1 MMTTATQ
8 RIPVLVT
15 VAEKGIIAKRA
26 KEAGLS
32 MGEFLRR
39 AAESFSPSEDDKIL
53 EGMIDQ
59 MNKTTA
65 QASAAIDQ
73 ALAYVEA
80 SNKRIEAMEKNKR
93 IQVTE
98 KAA

>member
-1 MMTTATQ
+1 MTTATQ

-15 VAEKGIIAKRA
+15 AAEKGIIAKRA

-53 EGMIDQ
+53 EAMIDQ
-59 MNKTTA
+59 IYKTTA
-65 QASAAIDQ
+65 QANAAIDQ
-73 ALAYVEA
+73 ALAFVEA

-93 IQVTE
+93 TQVMQ

>member
-1 MMTTATQ
+1 MTTVTQ

-15 VAEKGIIAKRA
+15 VAEKGMIANKA

-53 EGMIDQ
+53 ESMIDQ
-59 MNKTTA
+59 MCKTTA
-65 QASAAIDQ
+65 QASAAVDQ
-73 ALAYVEA
+73 ALAYIEA
-80 SNKRIEAMEKNKR
+80 SNKRIEAMEKNDR
-93 IQVTE
+93 IQANEQV
-98 KAA
+98 A

>member
-1 MMTTATQ
+1 MATATE

-15 VAEKGIIAKRA
+15 VAEKGQIAKMA
-26 KEAGLS
+26 KAAGLS

-39 AAESFSPSEDDKIL
+39 AASSFRPSEDDKLL
-53 EGMIDQ
+53 EAMIEQ

-65 QASAAIDQ
+65 QANAAMDK
-73 ALAYVEA
+73 ALAFVED
-80 SNKRIEAMEKNKR
+80 SNKRIAAMER
-93 IQVTE
+93 